1 MQFSATTLFFNAP
14 LRYWVLIFGSE
25 ELDLFGSVYWK
36 WKSVLVVGR
45 ARGGFPRVSRALENL
60 CLWTEK
66 SVIRDMNGVAESEI
80 AWIIF
85 HTKRL
90 LHFTSALRYL
100 ALGCAMSNCQLMT
113 KDRRVCLQTG
123 QIGASWGEWTTIND
137 VLYTMKTYVAS
148 NALRSFFMIIIIQ
161 HIHVPLLGTGV
172 LSQSLGL
179 YHAGPVQ
186 VGNFIHSI
194 F

>member
-1 MQFSATTLFFNAP
+1 MTKPRDFVIFIFVSRNGCSTSMQFSATTLFFSISIQ
-14 LRYWVLIFGSE
+14 YWVLIFGTD
-25 ELDLFGSVYWK
+25 ELDLFGIGYWK

-66 SVIRDMNGVAESEI
+66 SVIRDTNGVAVSEI

-123 QIGASWGEWTTIND
+123 
-137 VLYTMKTYVAS
+137 
-148 NALRSFFMIIIIQ
+148 
-161 HIHVPLLGTGV
+161 HIHKYMSTSVAQRLDLWALV
-172 LSQSLGL
+172 
-179 YHAGPVQ
+179 
-186 VGNFIHSI
+186 
-194 F
+194 